1 MTTVPEQGGA
11 TAPPTGAPGDGSGS
25 LRRSLTTPEAVAVS
39 IGLMAPS
46 VAMNI
51 NPQAPAG
58 LVGRAVPLVFLLATV
73 GVLLVAY
80 GFIRLTQHFN
90 HAGSVYGFIGIT
102 LGPKLGVV
110 AGWALLITYITYA
123 ACTITEAGLF
133 PAHFLQSSGLWS
145 GASWELIAAIAG
157 VLVIVLAWAPAR
169 RATRVLLTAEG
180 ATILLIAIVAA
191 VILARLLGNDAPAG
205 QQFTMSVFSLPE
217 GVGVSALFF
226 AMTFGFLSFA
236 GFEGAATLGEET
248 KNPRRAIPRV
258 LLGSVVFAGLFYT
271 FISAI
276 TTMGFGVSAEGIEA
290 FTSSSSLLGD
300 LGSNYISPLVGD
312 LVSLGAGISGFGCAL
327 ACIVGGSR
335 LLFAFTRDAFP
346 NSLIGKASGPSG
358 NLTGAVA
365 VVATVTAVLVILLRV
380 FATADPINI
389 IFWTAT
395 VGTLSLLVAYLL
407 VTVGAI
413 RFLFFSGV
421 RRVRKW
427 EIVIPIS
434 ALAVLLFTLYK
445 SVYPVPDSP
454 YNLFPY
460 LVAALLLLAFVGVAF
475 APGMTR
481 RIHARLLQEDGLTTT
496 TKENA

>member
-1 MTTVPEQGGA
+1 
-11 TAPPTGAPGDGSGS
+11 
-25 LRRSLTTPEAVAVS
+25 
-39 IGLMAPS
+39 MAPS

-58 LVGRAVPLVFLLATV
+58 IVGRAVPLVFLLATV

-102 LGPKLGVV
+102 LGPRLGVV
-110 AGWALLITYITYA
+110 AGWALLITYTSYA

-133 PAHFLQSSGLWS
+133 PATFLRSSGLWS
-145 GASWELIAAIAG
+145 GAPWELITAIAG
-157 VLVIVLAWAPAR
+157 VGVILLAWAPAR
-169 RATRVLLTAEG
+169 RATRILLTVEG
-180 ATILLIAIVAA
+180 ATILMITVVAV
-191 VILARLLGNDAPAG
+191 VILSRLLGHTAPAG
-205 QQFTMSVFSLPE
+205 QEFTTSVFSLPP
-217 GVGVSALFF
+217 GVSTSALFF

-236 GFEGAATLGEET
+236 GFEGATTLGEET

-258 LLGSVVFAGLFYT
+258 LLWSVIFAGLFYT
-271 FISAI
+271 FISAV
-276 TTMGFGVSAEGIEA
+276 TTMGFGVTPQGIEN

-300 LGSNYISPLVGD
+300 LGSQYIGPVVGD

-346 NSLIGKASGPSG
+346 NSLIGKTSGPSG
-358 NLTGAVA
+358 NLTGAVG
-365 VVATVTAVLVILLRV
+365 VVSVAAAVLVIGLRV
-380 FATADPINI
+380 FATVDPIDI

-395 VGTLSLLVAYLL
+395 IGTLALLVAYLL

-421 RRVRKW
+421 PRVRRW
-427 EIVIPIS
+427 EILIPS
-434 ALAVLLFTLYK
+434 AALIVLAFTLYK
-445 SVYPVPDSP
+445 SIYPVPDFP

-460 LVAALLLLAFVGVAF
+460 IVGALLLLAYVGVAL
-475 APGMTR
+475 APR
-481 RIHARLLQEDGLTTT
+481 LAARINTRLLQEDGL
-496 TKENA
+496 NAEGNT